1 MRFFARLVPLAA
13 LAAALSVCASAPGDD
28 AREGKEDAAAVTP
41 TATMTSTAIVP
52 SVPELPRQ
60 PSIEKWVR
68 DPSAQQIDFNPFA
81 AAESS
86 VRQYRQSAVA
96 IEPPLF
102 GNSTYAIRV
111 MPRRSPII
119 STPTVRLANDAS
131 GAPLPNVSAH
141 EAASTAVD
149 VPNPPAALFASSTE
163 ASSFSTPL
171 PSTDEQLWLGD
182 PFQIGGGIFLDH
194 GVFRTALQQPL
205 APLQPLQPVQPP
217 AITPYEPN
225 IPNAVEPTTTISIAE
240 LAAAVGGSPVQG
252 VSQNQAQSIAPTDL
266 GGLLQSA
273 SSIQSVNTTR
283 RSPVALSPNIRGH
296 EFADIYAQA
305 NGAYWFPVREDLDS
319 MLSKIDPGMIQDVIV
334 IPGPYGL
341 RYGPGIDFIDI
352 ITADTPRFDDGYETD
367 YRANGNI
374 RTNGGQLYGR
384 LTADGGDADYGYRIS
399 YGHRKGS
406 DYDAGSGLQ
415 IPSSYDNG
423 DVWAQFGFN
432 TSKYQK
438 VEASYLRM
446 DQGPTEYAAQFFDV
460 DSETTDG
467 VTLKA
472 TDEDPSSP
480 WSQFVLEGWWN
491 RTFFNGSITPNK
503 SDPNFP
509 VITRVEFALDQ
520 EVGGMNTITGN
531 TLGSNVASG
540 SRAVVRYGDLD
551 DRFLRLGADL
561 HYMEQ
566 GLRENYDI
574 TNTVPPSI
582 GPFFT
587 NQPFSTSRDE
597 GLFAEY
603 CVPVVDGWKVTLG
616 GRVDWVETEALLR
629 DVRPDTNLD
638 VDELTQHDDLY
649 SYYLTNDFKMNDHW
663 TLDLGYGYAQ
673 RPPALVERYADGV
686 FLGLLQS
693 GFTRVI
699 GDPEL
704 RRERDFQLD
713 AGITAKYDKFRANAT
728 YFYSWVVN
736 DITFEGE
743 SVVDFFD
750 AKLVRFINTPLGTYT
765 GFETSGEWDF
775 TPKFTPFAKAKY
787 VQGQDEFLGGPL
799 PGIPPLEG
807 TVGLR
812 WHDCSPD
819 KLWQV
824 EVGTRIV
831 NQQNR
836 LGEIIVGTTPTVVEE
851 RTGGFTTTYL
861 RGEYKWTKDL
871 NLVAGIDNVF
881 DRAYQEHLD
890 LRLLGPNGFPAPPTR
905 VLSPGITPYFGADWK
920 F

>member
-1 MRFFARLVPLAA
+1 MRRFAGFLSLAA
-13 LAAALSVCASAPGDD
+13 LAAALSLCAMAPGEDTREGED
-28 AREGKEDAAAVTP
+28 ARQKTENAATVSPRVTKKP
-41 TATMTSTAIVP
+41 ATMIP
-52 SVPELPRQ
+52 SVADLPRQ
-60 PSIEKWVR
+60 PSIGKWVYE
-68 DPSAQQIDFNPFA
+68 SNSQSIDFNPFA
-81 AAESS
+81 TTQSPA
-86 VRQYRQSAVA
+86 RQFLSTPQL
-96 IEPPLF
+96 EPQLF
-102 GNSTYAIRV
+102 GGSAFAVRV
-111 MPRRSPII
+111 MPPRSPII
-119 STPTVRLANDAS
+119 SAPTVRLADDSTGSPTPTVATSNSDPPVAS
-131 GAPLPNVSAH
+131 VDSARIAAATSSNQPEPSNRPAPLVS
-141 EAASTAVD
+141 SVISLQ
-149 VPNPPAALFASSTE
+149 PPLDPPS
-163 ASSFSTPL
+163 
-171 PSTDEQLWLGD
+171 PSTDEQLWLAD

-205 APLQPLQPVQPP
+205 APLQPLQPAQPP
-217 AITPYEPN
+217 AITPYEPS
-225 IPNAVEPTTTISIAE
+225 IPNAFDTSTTTSIAE
-240 LAAAVGGSPVQG
+240 LAAAVGGGPVQG
-252 VSQNQAQSIAPTDL
+252 VGQSQAQAIAPTDL

-273 SSIQSVNTTR
+273 NSIQSVNTTR

-352 ITADTPRFDDGYETD
+352 ITADTPRFDDGYQTD

-384 LTADGGDADYGYRIS
+384 LTADGGDADYGYRVS

-432 TSKYQK
+432 TTKYQK

-503 SDPNFP
+503 SNPNFP

-520 EVGGMNTITGN
+520 EVGGMNTIAGN

-587 NQPFSTSRDE
+587 NQPFSTGRDE

-603 CVPVVDGWKVTLG
+603 CIPVVDGWKATLG

-649 SYYLTNDFKMNDHW
+649 SYYLTNELKLNDQW
-663 TLDLGYGYAQ
+663 TVNLGYGYAQ

-699 GDPEL
+699 GDPAL
-704 RRERDFQLD
+704 RPERDFQID
-713 AGITAKYDKFRANAT
+713 AGITCKYDNFRANGT
-728 YFYSWVVN
+728 YFYSWVV
-736 DITFEGE
+736 D
-743 SVVDFFD
+743 
-750 AKLVRFINTPLGTYT
+750 
-765 GFETSGEWDF
+765 
-775 TPKFTPFAKAKY
+775 
-787 VQGQDEFLGGPL
+787 
-799 PGIPPLEG
+799 
-807 TVGLR
+807 
-812 WHDCSPD
+812 
-819 KLWQV
+819 
-824 EVGTRIV
+824 
-831 NQQNR
+831 
-836 LGEIIVGTTPTVVEE
+836 
-851 RTGGFTTTYL
+851 
-861 RGEYKWTKDL
+861 
-871 NLVAGIDNVF
+871 
-881 DRAYQEHLD
+881 
-890 LRLLGPNGFPAPPTR
+890 
-905 VLSPGITPYFGADWK
+905 
-920 F
+920 